1 MMKEK
6 LKFKM
11 PHALVIMVMII
22 ILAAILTWLIPAG
35 KYMRLANADGVKVV
49 NPASF
54 HYVPRAPVSFLRIP
68 LMIVKSLIQK
78 SDLMYGVIFAGAA
91 FHMIAKSGV
100 MQVAVGRI
108 SRNFKDKGYLFVPV
122 MTTFFALICTTL
134 AVNQFIAFA
143 PIMVTLAVS
152 MGMDSIVGAAIILLG
167 GAVGFSTS
175 GLHIS
180 TAILAQQL
188 ADVPTYSGIPFRV
201 VCFVIFLIVTNLY
214 LVRYARKISR
224 EPEVSPM
231 YDLDQKREGTVVAID
246 SFGPMDWRK
255 YSILGILIL
264 SLVLLIYG
272 NSVLHWDLKEV
283 VALFMVL
290 AVVEGALSGLSPSQI
305 ASEFIVG
312 SKTMLGAAF
321 LIGMAGTISS
331 VMETGRI
338 IDTVIYL
345 VAGGLQHVPEF
356 LLGPAMFIANVL
368 INCVIVS
375 GSGQAAAVMPIMTP
389 LADIIGLTR
398 QTAILAYTFGDG
410 FCNYV
415 LPHSSAL
422 MGILG
427 AANIPYDRWMKFM
440 GKLFLIWLLTGSI
453 LCSIAQWIHYG
464 PI

>member
-1 MMKEK
+1 MKGK

-11 PHALVIMVMII
+11 PHALVIMVTII
-22 ILAAILTWLIPAG
+22 ILAAVLTWIIPAG
-35 KYMRLANADGVKVV
+35 EYTRMANGAGVKVV
-49 NPASF
+49 NPTSF
-54 HYVPRAPVSFLRIP
+54 HYVSKAPVNFLKIP
-68 LMIVKSLIQK
+68 LMIVQSLIQK
-78 SDLMYGVIFAGAA
+78 IDLMYTVIFAGAA
-91 FHMIAKSGV
+91 FHMIAKSGAL
-100 MQVAVGRI
+100 QVAVGKI
-108 SRNFKDKGYLFVPV
+108 SQKFQNKGYLFVPV
-122 MTTFFALICTTL
+122 MTTIFALICTTQ
-134 AVNQFIAFA
+134 AVNHFIAFA

-152 MGMDSIVGAAIILLG
+152 MGMDSIVGASIILLG
-167 GAVGFSTS
+167 GAIGFSTA
-175 GLHIS
+175 GLNIN
-180 TAILAQQL
+180 TAILAQKL
-188 ADVPTYSGIPFRV
+188 ADVPTYSGLSFRAL
-201 VCFVIFLIVTNLY
+201 CFVVFLIVTNLY
-214 LVRYARKISR
+214 LVHYARKISK

-231 YDLDQKREGTVVAID
+231 YDLDQKREGSELALD
-246 SFGPMDWRK
+246 SFGQMDWRK
-255 YSILGILIL
+255 YGILAVLAL
-264 SLVLLIYG
+264 SLFLLIYG
-272 NSVLHWDLKEV
+272 NSVLHWDLKEDA
-283 VALFMVL
+283 ALFIVL
-290 AVVEGALSGLSPSQI
+290 AVIEGALLGLSPSQI
-305 ASEFIVG
+305 ASEFVVG

-321 LIGMAGTISS
+321 LIGLAGTIGS
-331 VMETGRI
+331 VLKTGKI
-338 IDTVIYL
+338 IDTVIFL
-345 VAGGLQHVPEF
+345 AAGALQHVPEF

-440 GKLFLIWLLTGSI
+440 GKLFLIWLLTGSL